1 MARSRFGGTVAGAMD
16 EHLKQLLALA
26 RQHFE
31 QNEYDKAEYLLRQVV
46 EQNDR
51 FADVYNML
59 GVIAHSNGDFERA
72 QKNFERAVELSP
84 SYTEARL
91 NLMVVCNDLG
101 RYDQARGL
109 YAALRDTG
117 SGHAPDNFAMGRI
130 ANMHAEIAQ
139 AYSDIGM
146 PSEAT
151 RELEKAVALRPAFLD
166 LRTKLAVVYRDAGD
180 LSRAKEHLRIA
191 RETDANFVQARLA
204 FASILLQE
212 GQLALA
218 KAELEEVLRIQPNH
232 KIAQMYLRTTKIAE
246 GSAHS

>member
-1 MARSRFGGTVAGAMD
+1 MD

-72 QKNFERAVELSP
+72 QKHFERAVELSP

-91 NLMVVCNDLG
+91 NLMVVYNDLG
-101 RYDQARGL
+101 RYDAARGL

-117 SGHAPDNFAMGRI
+117 AGHAPDTFAMGRI

-139 AYSDIGM
+139 AYSDIGRVGD
-146 PSEAT
+146 AT
-151 RELEKAVALRPAFLD
+151 RELELAVALRPTFLD
-166 LRTKLAVVYRDAGD
+166 LRTKLAVLYRDSGD
-180 LSRAKEHLRIA
+180 LNRAKEHLRIA
-191 RETDANFVQARLA
+191 KETDPKFVQARVA

-212 GQLALA
+212 GQAA
-218 KAELEEVLRIQPNH
+218 QARRELEEVLQISPNH

-246 GSAHS
+246 ASPRF